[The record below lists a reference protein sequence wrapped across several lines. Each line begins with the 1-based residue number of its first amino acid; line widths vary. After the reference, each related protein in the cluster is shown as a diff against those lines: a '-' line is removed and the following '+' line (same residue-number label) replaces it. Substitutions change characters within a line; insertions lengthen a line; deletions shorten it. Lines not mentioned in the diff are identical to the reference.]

1 MDTDIFSRQ
10 EKALTSLEEYL
21 PIAGLLYNNWKDH
34 NKVVKKI
41 LLQFGH
47 DRKSFATL
55 EGEAI
60 REMKSSDQKS
70 MAWGE
75 FTVELREDLPHSP
88 EALKYE
94 LKPKPMIVL
103 HHK

>member
-1 MDTDIFSRQ
+1 M
-10 EKALTSLEEYL
+10 TSLEEYL

-34 NKVVKKI
+34 KKVEKRI
-41 LLQFGH
+41 LLQFGY
-47 DRKSFATL
+47 DKKSFATL

-60 REMKSSDQKS
+60 REMKSSDQRQ

-75 FTVELREDLPHSP
+75 FTVELREDLPDSP
-88 EALKYE
+88 EALKYS
-94 LKPKPMIVL
+94 LRPKPIIVL